1 MPQFADRVKTTS
13 TSTGSSAITLSS
25 SGATGYQAF
34 PSSLDGET
42 VGYVI
47 EASGGTD
54 WEIGT
59 GVYTHSSLNLTRS
72 LRSSST
78 GSLLN
83 LGSGT
88 HTVFLTPAAQ
98 DIQIVEA
105 FSGTS
110 DLPSASDNHGRIYHV
125 HGEGAMY
132 FAHSGSWVKLAN
144 YSDITT
150 YTHPNHSGEVTSTGD
165 GATVIADNVVD
176 EANLKVSNSPTDGYV
191 LTARSGNTGGMTW
204 EAVSGGGGSSTS
216 ALTETTFSAT
226 ANQTAFVVSGG
237 ITNASNVSVFQ
248 NGVKLEEGASKDY
261 TVNASTDTVTLNS
274 GAAASDVVE
283 VLEYGQPASSGSGVT
298 TYTAK
303 SGTDGTPAGAT
314 YIDNVSS
321 PSEGDLAYDLAADQ
335 LYIRTTSAW
344 KRVSIGVDESPVITT
359 EPPTSHTLNSDGSTS
374 TVTMVA
380 TDPEGFGITYGIA
393 YPTAN
398 NALPDQLATA
408 TSINQSTGV
417 YTFDPST
424 TSSDA
429 GNVKVRL
436 SASDGISTTT
446 RFCTLSLTFSED
458 ITTPNSSPFNSAG
471 TNSFDYTV
479 GITNTSGMGFSSTLR
494 TGKYYFELVVGSY
507 SSNLPMFGLVDD
519 TVTSAGYNTTGSVL
533 LFANEGNK
541 YPSNVST
548 SLEPFDTTGDIVMF
562 AYDTSTR
569 EVWVGVN
576 GNWYQ
581 DPSTTSSSFLV
592 GTSSTTAVKLAFGMG
607 GGTGTRSSGTIN
619 VGTNVN
625 YTVPTGF
632 SAH

>member
-59 GVYTHSSLNLTRS
+59 GVYTHSTLGLSRT

-105 FSGTS
+105 FSSTS

-204 EAVSGGGGSSTS
+204 EAASGGGGSAAS
-216 ALTETTFSAT
+216 ALTETEFTAT
-226 ANQTAFVVSGG
+226 SGQTVFTVSGG
-237 ITNASNVSVFQ
+237 ITNADNVAVFL
-248 NGVKLEEGASKDY
+248 NGSRLGSADV
-261 TVNASTDTVTLNS
+261 TVSDSANTATLAS
-274 GAAASDVVE
+274 GATVGDLVTVA
-283 VLEYGQPASSGSGVT
+283 EYGSSGGVT
-298 TYTAK
+298 TGKAI
-303 SGTDGTPAGAT
+303 AMA
-314 YIDNVSS
+314 IV
-321 PSEGDLAYDLAADQ
+321 
-335 LYIRTTSAW
+335 
-344 KRVSIGVDESPVITT
+344 
-359 EPPTSHTLNSDGSTS
+359 
-374 TVTMVA
+374 
-380 TDPEGFGITYGIA
+380 FGG
-393 YPTAN
+393 
-398 NALPDQLATA
+398 
-408 TSINQSTGV
+408 
-417 YTFDPST
+417 
-424 TSSDA
+424 
-429 GNVKVRL
+429 
-436 SASDGISTTT
+436 
-446 RFCTLSLTFSED
+446 
-458 ITTPNSSPFNSAG
+458 
-471 TNSFDYTV
+471 
-479 GITNTSGMGFSSTLR
+479 
-494 TGKYYFELVVGSY
+494 
-507 SSNLPMFGLVDD
+507 
-519 TVTSAGYNTTGSVL
+519 
-533 LFANEGNK
+533 
-541 YPSNVST
+541 
-548 SLEPFDTTGDIVMF
+548 
-562 AYDTSTR
+562 
-569 EVWVGVN
+569 
-576 GNWYQ
+576 
-581 DPSTTSSSFLV
+581 
-592 GTSSTTAVKLAFGMG
+592 
-607 GGTGTRSSGTIN
+607 
-619 VGTNVN
+619 
-625 YTVPTGF
+625 
-632 SAH
+632 